1 MKKSEGYWSVMSIDF
16 LLTTHKL
23 NKRKLPMKTLFL
35 ACCVGIISF
44 FSSSSCKIY
53 SFRDIS
59 IPDSVKSVNVHYIE
73 NHARYV
79 NPQLSPSLTDHLKQK
94 IVSQT
99 RLTQTNRDDAH
110 YDITGVITDYSQ
122 STSGISN
129 QQAASNRLTVV
140 VHITLNDR
148 LANKVTDYDISRSF
162 DYSALLSLQ
171 AAEAKLNDE
180 IIRSLTD
187 DIFNRIFSNW

>member
-1 MKKSEGYWSVMSIDF
+1 
-16 LLTTHKL
+16 
-23 NKRKLPMKTLFL
+23 
-35 ACCVGIISF
+35 
-44 FSSSSCKIY
+44 
-53 SFRDIS
+53 
-59 IPDSVKSVNVHYIE
+59 
-73 NHARYV
+73 
-79 NPQLSPSLTDHLKQK
+79 
-94 IVSQT
+94 
-99 RLTQTNRDDAH
+99 
-110 YDITGVITDYSQ
+110 VITDYSQ

>member
-1 MKKSEGYWSVMSIDF
+1 MKI
-16 LLTTHKL
+16 LLL
-23 NKRKLPMKTLFL
+23 
-35 ACCVGIISF
+35 VGGLGMISF

-53 SFRDIS
+53 SFHDIS
-59 IPDSVKSVNVHYIE
+59 IPDSVKTVKVNFIE

-79 NPQLSPSLTDHLKQK
+79 NPQLSPRLTDHLRQK
-94 IVSQT
+94 IISQT

-110 YDITGVITDYSQ
+110 YDITGVITDYSL

-129 QQAASNRLTVV
+129 QQVASNRLTVV

-148 LANKVTDYDISRSF
+148 LANKISDFDINRSF
-162 DYSALLSLQ
+162 DFSATLSLQ
-171 AAEAKLNDE
+171 AAETKLNDE

-187 DIFNRIFSNW
+187 DIFNRIFSSWGN